1 MPTPPHHLAIIMDGN
16 RRWSHQRGIPVLRG
30 HQQGSNTLKT
40 IARHAHDRGIS
51 WLSAFAFSSE
61 NWSRPRPE
69 VDGLMGLLRGFLEND
84 ISELNDENV
93 KLRVI
98 GSRSRLSPHLGKLI
112 EWAENET
119 SGNTG
124 LNLSLALDFGGRQDI
139 TAAARSLASDVA
151 NGSIAAG
158 DIDEDLLKSRMEAS
172 PLPEIDLL
180 IRTGGEQRLSNFMLW
195 DLSYAE
201 LHFTP
206 ALWPDFTTDDLD
218 QAIGDF
224 AGRER
229 RFGGDAKPAVDV
241 AAAVDVAS
249 DGEDANAN
257 TITSLADRRRS
268 V

>member
-1 MPTPPHHLAIIMDGN
+1 MLSPPHHLAIIMDGN
-16 RRWSHQRGIPVLRG
+16 RRWSRQRGLAVLRG

-40 IARHAHDRGIS
+40 IARHAHDRGIR

-61 NWSRPRPE
+61 NWTRPRPE

-98 GSRSRLSPHLGKLI
+98 GNRSRLTPHLGKLI
-112 EWAENET
+112 AWAEQET
-119 SGNTG
+119 AANTG

-139 TAAARSLASDVA
+139 VSAARSLATEAA
-151 NGSIAAG
+151 NGLVDASQIN
-158 DIDEDLLKSRMEAS
+158 EDMLKSRMEAA

-201 LHFTP
+201 LLFSTK
-206 ALWPDFTTDDLD
+206 LWPDFTADDLD
-218 QAIGDF
+218 AAIEEF
-224 AGRER
+224 SGRER
-229 RFGGDAKPAVDV
+229 RFGGDAVPSA
-241 AAAVDVAS
+241 
-249 DGEDANAN
+249 E
-257 TITSLADRRRS
+257 ADREKTGNVTPLSDNRRT

>member
-1 MPTPPHHLAIIMDGN
+1 MPQTPHHLAIIMDGN
-16 RRWSHQRGIPVLRG
+16 RRWSRQRGIAVLRG

-40 IARHAHDRGIS
+40 IARHAHDRGIR

-98 GSRSRLSPHLGKLI
+98 GNRSRLSSRLGKLI
-112 EWAENET
+112 DWAEQET
-119 SGNTG
+119 SGNSG
-124 LNLSLALDFGGRQDI
+124 LNLTLALDFGGHQDI
-139 TAAARSLASDVA
+139 AAAARSLATEAA
-151 NGSIAAG
+151 NGLLDASR
-158 DIDEDLLKSRMEAS
+158 IDEDMLKSRMAAS
-172 PLPEIDLL
+172 PLPEIDML

-201 LHFTP
+201 LYFSQT
-206 ALWPDFTTDDLD
+206 LWPDFTTDDLD
-218 QAIGDF
+218 EAIRDF
-224 AGRER
+224 ASRER
-229 RFGGDAKPAVDV
+229 RFGGDAAPAAEGDV
-241 AAAVDVAS
+241 IKTV
-249 DGEDANAN
+249 
-257 TITSLADRRRS
+257 TSLADRRRT

>member
-1 MPTPPHHLAIIMDGN
+1 MLSPPHHLAIIMDGN
-16 RRWSHQRGIPVLRG
+16 RRWSRQRGLAVLRG

-40 IARHAHDRGIS
+40 IARHAHDRGIR

-61 NWSRPRPE
+61 NWTRPRPE

-98 GSRSRLSPHLGKLI
+98 GNRSRLTPHLGKLI
-112 EWAENET
+112 AWAEQET
-119 SGNTG
+119 AANTG

-139 TAAARSLASDVA
+139 VSAARSLATEAA
-151 NGSIAAG
+151 NGL
-158 DIDEDLLKSRMEAS
+158 IDASQINEDMLKSRMEAS

-201 LHFTP
+201 LLFS
-206 ALWPDFTTDDLD
+206 AKLWPDFTADDLD
-218 QAIGDF
+218 AAIDEF
-224 AGRER
+224 SRRER
-229 RFGGDAKPAVDV
+229 RFGGDAE
-241 AAAVDVAS
+241 AAG
-249 DGEDANAN
+249 DGDRRQGG
-257 TITSLADRRRS
+257 TVTSLSDKRRT

>member
-1 MPTPPHHLAIIMDGN
+1 MPETPHHLAIIMDGN
-16 RRWSHQRGIPVLRG
+16 RRWSRQRGIAVLRG

-40 IARHAHDRGIS
+40 IARHAHDRGIR

-98 GSRSRLSPHLGKLI
+98 GNRSRLSSRLGKLI
-112 EWAENET
+112 DWAEQET
-119 SGNTG
+119 SGNSG
-124 LNLSLALDFGGRQDI
+124 LNLSLALDFGGHQDI
-139 TAAARSLASDVA
+139 AAAARSLATEAA
-151 NGSIAAG
+151 NGLLDASR
-158 DIDEDLLKSRMEAS
+158 IDEDMLKSRMAAS
-172 PLPEIDLL
+172 PLPEIDML

-201 LHFTP
+201 LYFSQT
-206 ALWPDFTTDDLD
+206 LWPDFTTDDLD
-218 QAIGDF
+218 EAIRDF
-224 AGRER
+224 ASRER
-229 RFGGDAKPAVDV
+229 RFGGDSAPVAEADV
-241 AAAVDVAS
+241 IKTV
-249 DGEDANAN
+249 
-257 TITSLADRRRS
+257 TSLADRRRT

>member
-1 MPTPPHHLAIIMDGN
+1 MLSPPHHLAIIMDGN
-16 RRWSHQRGIPVLRG
+16 RRWSRQRGLAVLRG

-40 IARHAHDRGIS
+40 IARHAHDRGIR

-61 NWSRPRPE
+61 NWTRPRPE

-98 GSRSRLSPHLGKLI
+98 GNRSRLTPHLGKLI
-112 EWAENET
+112 AWAEQET
-119 SGNTG
+119 AVNTG

-139 TAAARSLASDVA
+139 VSAARSLATEAA
-151 NGSIAAG
+151 NGL
-158 DIDEDLLKSRMEAS
+158 IDASQINEDMLKSRMEAS

-201 LHFTP
+201 LLFS
-206 ALWPDFTTDDLD
+206 AKLWPDFTADDLD
-218 QAIGDF
+218 AAIEEF
-224 AGRER
+224 SGRER
-229 RFGGDAKPAVDV
+229 RFGGDAE
-241 AAAVDVAS
+241 AAG
-249 DGEDANAN
+249 DGDRRQGG
-257 TITSLADRRRS
+257 TVTSLSDKRRT